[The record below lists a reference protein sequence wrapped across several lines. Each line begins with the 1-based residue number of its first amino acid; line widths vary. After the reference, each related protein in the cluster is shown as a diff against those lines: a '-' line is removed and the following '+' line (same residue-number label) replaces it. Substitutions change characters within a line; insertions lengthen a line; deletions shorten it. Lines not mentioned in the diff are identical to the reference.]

1 MNLGLK
7 FEKQDDNGNWVG
19 VLHTDNAVP
28 VSNLAQCL
36 FKDIDIRMNQVKICN
51 LELFDS
57 L

>member
-7 FEKQDDNGNWVG
+7 FEKQNDDGNWVG

-36 FKDIDIRMNQVKICN
+36 FKDIDIRMNQVI
-51 LELFDS
+51 FM
-57 L
+57 